1 MKINYSEHRGNLMK
15 INYSPVLAAIAVMFG
30 LAANAATLDL
40 STGKIDGKPIDNWN
54 NQNVKCWCDD
64 GTTITGTLSK
74 HKQLEIRNDATVTLD
89 NVAINPNGEMCSDP
103 IFAGLTCSN
112 ATIVIKGENLVRS
125 FSGATACIY
134 VRKGGTLTIQEDSET
149 GGSLKVFHDKL
160 ISGAAGIGG
169 GGTTWERTAGN
180 IVIKSGTID
189 ATGGAWGGAGIGGG
203 IMGAGCGDIT
213 IQGGKITARGGNGS
227 AGIGAGTAY
236 PAAANSDDMEYAHCG
251 NITITGGEIEAI
263 GGMTAAGIG
272 GGYLSV
278 CKDIKIEYGTSKVT
292 ATRGAGFSASDT
304 TPVDPIG
311 SGYQPE
317 DPVEISVDIDENL
330 KELPSDDPYTRIIAM
345 PATVNLGTVTSDRVI
360 KDNSLVTGTLNGEHQ
375 ISIADG
381 ATVMLQD
388 VHINSEGIKNPKSL
402 LAGITCLG
410 DATIILRGSN
420 TVTSFSCSY
429 PGIYVPKNKTLT
441 IMGSLD
447 DSLEARCNVDEDGN
461 GLAAGIGGGYNER
474 CGNIVIDGGDITA
487 VGGMGSAGIGAG
499 VFKKCGN
506 ITINGGK
513 ITATGGNGAPGIG
526 GAAGGECGTIT
537 VGIGITLVT
546 ATAGE
551 GGEVIGIQYPSVNPI
566 GPGAYSSCAGVVID
580 KDLIDYTNGR
590 TRYLAFSGINLAN
603 IEEESVTADN
613 EDNMMTGHIANN
625 LKVKIAAGAT
635 VTLKDVT
642 IDGNHAQGIECLGDA
657 TIILKGKNIV
667 NGTRGRPA
675 IFVPQNKTLTITGDG
690 ELYATG
696 CGETPGAGIGAGYS
710 GYGLGQCGNIRI
722 EGGTIV
728 ATGGESGAAG
738 IGSAWG
744 TVCGDITIVGGNVTA
759 IGGWTAAGIGCG
771 SNGKCGNINIGYD
784 NGTALSTDG
793 LIKFERVEARAGESK
808 YSYDAGSPIGLS
820 GYCQYSYQTYC
831 GTTNINSRLQ
841 DTTDGLTRIIS
852 RKSVNLDDDDLGE
865 GDTYEPE
872 DGESMTG
879 KTTKKVLLKRN
890 TTVSINGVEVSGAV
904 DAPVFDESE
913 GKTETTEFAK
923 SDDGESWEITTFAE
937 LSNDSVGSEV
947 EQSQIQVYS
956 AENLED
962 LETSAAQV
970 ESANVEI
977 VEKKSAVMTRIK
989 VTPPTPTP
997 GAKSRFFKVK
1007 YGN

>member
-1 MKINYSEHRGNLMK
+1 MKIT
-15 INYSPVLAAIAVMFG
+15 VLAAIAVMFG

-40 STGKIDGKPIDNWN
+40 STGKIGGESIPNWDNK
-54 NQNVKCWCDD
+54 NVRYWCED
-64 GTTITGTLSK
+64 GTTITGTLSIQ
-74 HKQLEIRNDATVTLD
+74 KQLEIRNNATVTLD
-89 NVAINPNGEMCSDP
+89 NVAINPNGEMCPDP

-134 VRKGGTLTIQEDSET
+134 VRNGGTLTIKEDSET

-169 GGTTWERTAGN
+169 GGTTWQRKAGN

-203 IMGAGCGDIT
+203 IQGAGCGTIT

-236 PAAANSDDMEYAHCG
+236 PNSTDPNNIEYAHCG
-251 NITITGGEIEAI
+251 KITIEGGEIEAI

-272 GGYLSV
+272 GGYLSD
-278 CKDIKIEYGTSKVT
+278 CKDIEIKYGTRKVT
-292 ATRGAGFSASDT
+292 ATRGAGFSEAD
-304 TPVDPIG
+304 DAQIEPIG
-311 SGYQPE
+311 AGYESPLWGAATGKPTI
-317 DPVEISVDIDENL
+317 DPNL
-330 KELPSDDPYTRIIAM
+330 HELPSDDTGTRIIAM
-345 PATVNLGTVTSDRVI
+345 PATIELGTSDRVI
-360 KDNSLVTGTLNGEHQ
+360 EDNSLVTGTLKGEHK

-381 ATVMLQD
+381 ATVILEG
-388 VHINSEGIKNPKSL
+388 VHINSAGIKNPKSL

-410 DATIILRGSN
+410 DATIILRGEN
-420 TVTSFSCSY
+420 TVRSFSCSH

-441 IMGSLD
+441 IMGPGSLD
-447 DSLEARCNVDEDGN
+447 VRCNVDEDGN

-526 GAAGGECGTIT
+526 GAAGAECGTIT

-551 GGEVIGIQYPSVNPI
+551 GGEVIGIQYPAVNPI

-580 KDLIDYTNGR
+580 KDLSDYTNGR

-603 IEEESVTADN
+603 IEEESVTVDAD
-613 EDNMMTGHIANN
+613 DAMMTGHIANN
-625 LKVKIAAGAT
+625 LQVKIADGAT

-642 IDGNHAQGIECLGDA
+642 IDGDHAQGIQCLGNA

-667 NGTRGRPA
+667 NGTSGRPA

-696 CGETPGAGIGAGYS
+696 SGEGPGAGIGAGYS
-710 GYGLGQCGNIRI
+710 GTLGQCGNISI

-728 ATGGESGAAG
+728 ATGGERGAAG

-759 IGGWTAAGIGCG
+759 IGGSSAAGIGCG
-771 SNGKCGNINIGYD
+771 CNGYCGDINIGYD
-784 NGTALSTDG
+784 NGAALSTDK
-793 LIKFERVEARAGESK
+793 LLKFERVEARAGESK

-831 GTTNINSRLQ
+831 GGTNINSRLQ

-904 DAPVFDESE
+904 DAPVFDEDE
-913 GKTETTEFAK
+913 GKTETTEFVQ
-923 SDDGESWEITTFAE
+923 STDGNAWEITTFAE

-947 EQSQIQVYS
+947 SQSQIKVYS
-956 AENLED
+956 AETLED
-962 LETSAAQV
+962 LATAEENDQHLETVVV
-970 ESANVEI
+970 E
-977 VEKKSAVMTRIK
+977 EKKSAVMTKIR

>member
-1 MKINYSEHRGNLMK
+1 MKPFCSK
-15 INYSPVLAAIAVMFG
+15 ILAALAIAFSF
-30 LAANAATLDL
+30 AASATTLDL
-40 STGKIDGKPIDNWN
+40 STGKIGGSSIPNWDNK
-54 NQNVKCWCDD
+54 NVRYWCDD
-64 GTTITGTLSK
+64 GITITGTLSIP
-74 HKQLEIRNDATVTLD
+74 KQLEIKNDATVTLD
-89 NVAINPNGEMCSDP
+89 NVAINPNGEMCPDP

-134 VRKGGTLTIQEDSET
+134 VRKGGTLTIQEDSGA

-169 GGTTWERTAGN
+169 GGTTWQRTAGN

-251 NITITGGEIEAI
+251 KITIEGGEVEAI

-278 CKDIKIEYGTSKVT
+278 CGEIKIEYGTSKVT

-345 PATVNLGTVTSDRVI
+345 PATIDLGTVTSDRVI
-360 KDNSLVTGTLNGEHQ
+360 KDNSLVTGTLNTEHK

-381 ATVMLQD
+381 ATVILQD
-388 VHINSEGIKNPKSL
+388 VHINSEGITNPKSL

-410 DATIILRGSN
+410 DATIILRGAN
-420 TVTSFSCSY
+420 TVRSFSCSY

-441 IMGSLD
+441 IMGPGSLD
-447 DSLEARCNVDEDGN
+447 ARCNVDEDGN
-461 GLAAGIGGGYNER
+461 GLAAGIGGGYNAR
-474 CGNIVIDGGDITA
+474 CGHIVINGGDITA

-526 GAAGGECGTIT
+526 GAAGGECGTIA
-537 VGIGITLVT
+537 VGIGITRVT

-551 GGEVIGIQYPSVNPI
+551 GGEIIGIQYPAVNPI

-580 KDLIDYTNGR
+580 KDLSDSTVGR
-590 TRYLAFSGINLAN
+590 TRTLEFTGLNLSN
-603 IEEESVTADN
+603 IIGDTE
-613 EDNMMTGHIANN
+613 IANN
-625 LKVKIAAGAT
+625 KMVTGTIPGNQQITIADGAT

-642 IDGNHAQGIECLGDA
+642 IDGDHAQGIECLGGA

-667 NGTRGRPA
+667 NGTSGRPA
-675 IFVPQNKTLTITGDG
+675 IFVPQDKTLTITGDG

-696 CGETPGAGIGAGYS
+696 SGDSPGAGIGAGYS
-710 GYGLGQCGNIRI
+710 GTSGVGQCGNIRI

-728 ATGGESGAAG
+728 ATGGERGAAG

-744 TVCGDITIVGGNVTA
+744 SVCGDITIVGGNVTA

-771 SNGKCGNINIGYD
+771 CNGFCGDINIGYD

-808 YSYDAGSPIGLS
+808 FSMDAGSPIGLS
-820 GYCQYSYQTYC
+820 GYCPSDYKTYC
-831 GTTNINSRLQ
+831 EGTNINSRLQ

-852 RKSVNLDDDDLGE
+852 RKSVNLDDDYLGE
-865 GDTYEPE
+865 GDTYYPE

-904 DAPVFDESE
+904 DAPEFDEDE

-962 LETSAAQV
+962 LETPAAQV
-970 ESANVEI
+970 ESAKVEI

>member
-1 MKINYSEHRGNLMK
+1 L
-15 INYSPVLAAIAVMFG
+15 
-30 LAANAATLDL
+30 
-40 STGKIDGKPIDNWN
+40 
-54 NQNVKCWCDD
+54 
-64 GTTITGTLSK
+64 
-74 HKQLEIRNDATVTLD
+74 
-89 NVAINPNGEMCSDP
+89 
-103 IFAGLTCSN
+103 
-112 ATIVIKGENLVRS
+112 
-125 FSGATACIY
+125 
-134 VRKGGTLTIQEDSET
+134 ET

-203 IMGAGCGDIT
+203 IQGAGCGDIT

-236 PAAANSDDMEYAHCG
+236 PNSYDTSNMEYAHCG
-251 NITITGGEIEAI
+251 KITIEGGEVEAI

-272 GGYLSV
+272 GGYKSQ
-278 CKDIKIEYGTSKVT
+278 CEDIEIKYGTRKVT
-292 ATRGAGFSASDT
+292 ATRGAGFSEAD
-304 TPVDPIG
+304 DAQIEPIG
-311 SGYQPE
+311 AGYDSLLWGAATGKPTI
-317 DPVEISVDIDENL
+317 DPKL
-330 KELPSDDPYTRIIAM
+330 QELPSDDTGTRIIAM
-345 PATVNLGTVTSDRVI
+345 PATVDLGTVTSDQVI
-360 KDNSLVTGTLNGEHQ
+360 KDNSLVTGTLNEEHK

-381 ATVMLQD
+381 ATVILED
-388 VHINSEGIKNPKSL
+388 VHINSAGIKNPKSL

-410 DATIILRGSN
+410 DATIILRGEN
-420 TVTSFSCSY
+420 TVRSFSCSY
-429 PGIYVPKNKTLT
+429 PGIFVPKNKTLT

-474 CGNIVIDGGDITA
+474 CGNIVIDGGTITA

-506 ITINGGK
+506 ITINGGR

-537 VGIGITLVT
+537 VGIGITRVI

-551 GGEVIGIQYPSVNPI
+551 GGVVIGIQYPAANPI

-580 KDLIDYTNGR
+580 KDLSDSTVGR
-590 TRYLAFSGINLAN
+590 TRTLEFTGVNLSNISGDT
-603 IEEESVTADN
+603 E
-613 EDNMMTGHIANN
+613 IANN
-625 LKVKIAAGAT
+625 KMVTGTIPGNQQITIAAGAT

-642 IDGNHAQGIECLGDA
+642 IDGENAQGIQCLGNA
-657 TIILKGKNIV
+657 TIILKGKNVV
-667 NGTRGRPA
+667 NGTHGYPA
-675 IFVPQNKTLTITGDG
+675 IFVPEDNTLTITGDG

-696 CGETPGAGIGAGYS
+696 SGEGPGAGIGAGYS
-710 GYGLGQCGNIRI
+710 GTSGVGKCGNILI

-728 ATGGESGAAG
+728 ATGGERGAAG

-759 IGGWTAAGIGCG
+759 IGGWMAAGIGCG

-784 NGTALSTDG
+784 NDTALSTDG

-831 GTTNINSRLQ
+831 GNININSRLQ
-841 DTTDGLTRIIS
+841 DATDGLTRIVS

-904 DAPVFDESE
+904 DAPVFDENE
-913 GKTETTEFAK
+913 GKTETTEFVQ
-923 SDDGESWEITTFAE
+923 STDGETWEITTFAE

-947 EQSQIQVYS
+947 AQSQIKVYS
-956 AENLED
+956 AETLED
-962 LETSAAQV
+962 LATAEENDQQLEAVVV
-970 ESANVEI
+970 E
-977 VEKKSAVMTRIK
+977 EKKSAVMTKIR